1 MWSMKIHRHKMSLKI
16 GSKWFIKN
24 ISLTQHNFLQNVNS
38 TTTVFSSN
46 DLQKKLIPQKKFFA
60 VYNFAFENFSLKS
73 FILHNY
79 FNLWNIKEK
88 TLLTQKVADWES
100 TKFCLIFLVNQ
111 NIYFKLVNF
120 VFLVTPWHIKR

>member
-16 GSKWFIKN
+16 GSKWFIK
-24 ISLTQHNFLQNVNS
+24 IFTRVFSLTQHDFLQNVNS
-38 TTTVFSSN
+38 TTTLFSSN

-60 VYNFAFENFSLKS
+60 VYNFAFKNFSLKS

-79 FNLWNIKEK
+79 FNLWNIKEEK

-120 VFLVTPWHIKR
+120 VF